1 MGLTFYKHTLINL
14 PIVSSTDFVEV
25 VAFLQLRELDVLC
38 HLDAFAF
45 QPIESIVLDDE

>member
-14 PIVSSTDFVEV
+14 SIVSSTDFVEV

-38 HLDAFAF
+38 HLDALRF
-45 QPIESIVLDDE
+45 PTY